1 MRCSPTSSRGSRS
14 VAEPVSIT
22 LLTRE
27 ACEFCHDAEE
37 IIARLSGEFA
47 LEVTRI
53 DIDSED
59 GQQRAVREGIL
70 FPPGILLGERG
81 FSYGRP
87 SEKKLRKELQRR
99 CSS

>member
-1 MRCSPTSSRGSRS
+1 VVAKS
-14 VAEPVSIT
+14 VPIT

-37 IIARLSGEFA
+37 IIARLSGEFP

-53 DIDSED
+53 DIDSAE
-59 GQQRAVREGIL
+59 GQERALREGIL
-70 FPPGILLGERG
+70 FPPGILLGVAG

-87 SEKKLRKELQRR
+87 SEKKLRKELERR
-99 CSS
+99 CSG

>member
-1 MRCSPTSSRGSRS
+1 M
-14 VAEPVSIT
+14 AEPVPIT

-70 FPPGILLGERG
+70 FPPRHPPGRTGVLI
-81 FSYGRP
+81 RP
-87 SEKKLRKELQRR
+87 SIGEEAP
-99 CSS
+99 